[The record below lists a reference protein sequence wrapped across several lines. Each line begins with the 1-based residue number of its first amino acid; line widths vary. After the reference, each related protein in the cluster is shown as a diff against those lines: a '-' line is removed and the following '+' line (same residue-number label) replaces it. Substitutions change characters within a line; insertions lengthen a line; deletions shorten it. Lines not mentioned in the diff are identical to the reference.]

1 MKTSSI
7 APASDGVSSGSVTRR
22 SVSAR
27 DAPSPAAASSSV
39 VSYRSSPALTN
50 RKTYT
55 YIVYA
60 CTKITAVIPV
70 SPHGASLQAEHVLHE
85 RA

>member
-1 MKTSSI
+1 MYGAENDPSALMKTSSI
-7 APASDGVSSGSVTRR
+7 APASDGVRSGRVTRR
-22 SVSAR
+22 NVSAR

-60 CTKITAVIPV
+60 CTKMIAP
-70 SPHGASLQAEHVLHE
+70 SPFSVHGA
-85 RA
+85 